1 MRTLLLATVGKL
13 LAKNTPLPRQTPKI
27 MVPRPVVVPPAPV
40 ANDALI
46 PVVADAPQANDTT
59 FSHED
64 LA

>member
-1 MRTLLLATVGKL
+1 
-13 LAKNTPLPRQTPKI
+13 
-27 MVPRPVVVPPAPV
+27 VVVPPAPV